1 MILYDIVLTIATPFV
16 VPYFVYNMAVK
27 GKYKKSFLR
36 MFGRGI
42 DGIQFDEKDKLN
54 IWLHSV
60 SVGEVVAAKPLFEL
74 LEKEIP
80 NAKFLSST
88 ITETG
93 NEMAHKIIKQAST
106 IIYFPFDYSFVVNKF
121 LNKFNPQI
129 FVMMETELWP
139 NFLTLAKQRGVRLFL
154 INGKLSDKSYK
165 RYKQFGFF
173 FKNVLNRIDAFCM
186 QTQTDADKMADLCG
200 DSSKIFVTGNCKF
213 DFSFKEFSNDEK
225 SKLRRDFRLADNDR
239 VIVVGSTH
247 NGEEEIILDMFKAV
261 KSKFPNIVMILAP
274 RHPERYETVRKII
287 TEFGLRFVNR
297 TQLETI
303 KGEGEFD
310 IILLDTIGELAN
322 VYSLSEISIVG
333 GSFVPIGGHN
343 ILEPAFYS
351 VPVIYGPYMNR
362 QPEMLELMSRYGGG
376 IQVDS
381 NQLRDVVL
389 NLLSDESKRKE
400 TGKKARKAVEVN
412 KGSAKRCV
420 DIILDVVKKKG
431 LNKEIL

>member
-27 GKYKKSFLR
+27 GKYKKSFLK

-42 DGIQFDEKDKLN
+42 DEIQFDEKDKLN

-60 SVGEVVAAKPLFEL
+60 SVGEVVAAKPLIEL

-139 NFLTLAKQRGVRLFL
+139 NFFTLAKQRGVRLFL

-173 FKNVLNRIDAFCM
+173 FRGVLNRIDAFCM

-225 SKLRRDFRLADNDR
+225 SKL
-239 VIVVGSTH
+239 
-247 NGEEEIILDMFKAV
+247 
-261 KSKFPNIVMILAP
+261 
-274 RHPERYETVRKII
+274 
-287 TEFGLRFVNR
+287 
-297 TQLETI
+297 
-303 KGEGEFD
+303 
-310 IILLDTIGELAN
+310 
-322 VYSLSEISIVG
+322 
-333 GSFVPIGGHN
+333 
-343 ILEPAFYS
+343 
-351 VPVIYGPYMNR
+351 
-362 QPEMLELMSRYGGG
+362 
-376 IQVDS
+376 
-381 NQLRDVVL
+381 
-389 NLLSDESKRKE
+389 
-400 TGKKARKAVEVN
+400 
-412 KGSAKRCV
+412 
-420 DIILDVVKKKG
+420 
-431 LNKEIL
+431 

>member
-1 MILYDIVLTIATPFV
+1 MLLYNVILTVSTPFV
-16 VPYFVYNMAVK
+16 LPYFLYNMVVK

-36 MFGRGI
+36 MFGKGI
-42 DGIQFDEKDKLN
+42 NEIQFDESGKLN

-74 LEKEIP
+74 LEAKIS
-80 NAKFLSST
+80 NVKFLSST

-93 NEMAHKIIKQAST
+93 NEMANRILKQASKV
-106 IIYFPFDYSFVVNKF
+106 IYFPFDYSFIVNKF
-121 LNKFNPQI
+121 LKKFNPQVFI
-129 FVMMETELWP
+129 MMETELWP
-139 NFLTLAKQRGVRLFL
+139 NFLTIANERNVRLFL

-173 FKNVLNRIDAFCM
+173 FRNVLNRIDAFCM

-213 DFSFKEFSNDEK
+213 DFSFKEFSDEEK
-225 SKLRRDFRLADNDR
+225 NELRRDFKLSDKDR
-239 VIVVGSTH
+239 IIVVGSTH
-247 NGEEEIILDMFKAV
+247 SEEEETILDMFKEV
-261 KSKFPNIVMILAP
+261 KSKFPDVIMILAP

-287 TEFGLRFVNR
+287 VDKGLKFINR
-297 TQLETI
+297 TQLKPLHNE
-303 KGEGEFD
+303 KGFD

-351 VPVIYGPYMNR
+351 VPVVYGPYMNK
-362 QPEMLELMSRYGGG
+362 QPEMLELMTRYGGG
-376 IQVDS
+376 IQINSSKLKDK
-381 NQLRDVVL
+381 VL
-389 NLLSDESKRKE
+389 NLLSDEVKRKE
-400 TGKKARKAVEVN
+400 IGMRAKKAVEIN
-412 KGSAKRCV
+412 KGSAKKCV
-420 DIILDVVKKKG
+420 DVILDVIKKKG
-431 LNKEIL
+431 INKEII

>member
-106 IIYFPFDYSFVVNKF
+106 IIYFPFDYSFIVNKF

-139 NFLTLAKQRGVRLFL
+139 NFLTLANQRGVRLFL

-213 DFSFKEFSNDEK
+213 DFSFKEFSDDEK
-225 SKLRRDFRLADNDR
+225 NKLRRDFRLADNDR

-261 KSKFPNIVMILAP
+261 KSKFPNIVMILTP

-303 KGEGEFD
+303 KGEEEFD

-351 VPVIYGPYMNR
+351 VPVIYGHYMNR

-389 NLLSDESKRKE
+389 NLLSDESKRRE
-400 TGKKARKAVEVN
+400 IGKKARKAVEVN

-420 DIILDVVKKKG
+420 DIILDMVKKKG
-431 LNKEIL
+431 LNKVIL